1 MDHQFSIISVIVVKS
16 IFPWT
21 TKTGLK
27 QFAINSFNIKNFRI
41 QSECEQLSRNIISG
55 SSACNNALGQTEYQG
70 LKSGI
75 IY

>member
-1 MDHQFSIISVIVVKS
+1 M
-16 IFPWT
+16 
-21 TKTGLK
+21 K

-41 QSECEQLSRNIISG
+41 QSECEQLSRNIING
-55 SSACNNALGQTEYQG
+55 SSECNNALGQTEYQG